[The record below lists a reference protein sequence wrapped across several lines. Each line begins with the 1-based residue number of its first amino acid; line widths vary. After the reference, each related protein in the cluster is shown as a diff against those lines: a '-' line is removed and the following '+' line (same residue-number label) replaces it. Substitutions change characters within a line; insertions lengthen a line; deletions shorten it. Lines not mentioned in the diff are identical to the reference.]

1 MQPHYGFAGFMGK
14 RVHLGVTGSIA
25 AYKALDLARALQQA
39 DCMVSATLTGAAAR
53 FVTPLS
59 FEALGASPVYTSMFG
74 QTPDAETAFG
84 HLEPGQVADA
94 LLIAPASA
102 NTLARLACG
111 LADDMLSCQALA
123 FDGPKIVAPAMNP
136 RMWSAAAT
144 QRNWATLGE
153 LGYIRVAPEAGSVA
167 CGDVGTGRLAPMEEI
182 FLAALK
188 ALAPQDLAGKKV
200 MVTLGPTREPWD
212 AVRFWSNPSSGT
224 MGACV
229 AMAAYLRGADVTVVA
244 GPTSLEFPCSVG
256 VVSVTTARQM
266 YEACTDLWPSMDM
279 ACLTA
284 AVADYRPVPFGQTK
298 FKKTT
303 SAGAGITVEFE
314 TNPDILKSL
323 GETKR
328 GDQKLIGFAAETGG
342 LRDEAAR
349 KLKAK
354 NLDLIAA
361 NDIGKTGSGFG
372 VATNEMFVLDAK
384 GRKEQWPQLPKTEVA
399 WRLWDHLLLD

>member
-1 MQPHYGFAGFMGK
+1 MQAHYGFAGFMGK
-14 RVHLGVTGSIA
+14 RVHMGVTGSIA
-25 AYKALDLARALQQA
+25 AFKVLHLVRSLQEA
-39 DCMVSATLTGAAAR
+39 DCMVSATLTESAAR

-59 FEALGASPVYTSMFG
+59 FEALGASPVYTSMFSDM
-74 QTPDAETAFG
+74 PDADTAFG
-84 HLEPGQVADA
+84 HLEPGQSADA
-94 LLIAPASA
+94 LLIAPATA
-102 NTLARLACG
+102 NTLAKLAFG

-123 FDGPKIVAPAMNP
+123 FPGPKIVAPAMNP
-136 RMWSAAAT
+136 RMWAAATT
-144 QRNWATLGE
+144 QRNWDMLGE
-153 LGYIRVAPEAGSVA
+153 LGYIRVFPEAGSVA
-167 CGDVGTGRLAPMEEI
+167 CGDIGTGRLAQVDEI
-182 FLAALK
+182 FLATLK

-200 MVTLGPTREPWD
+200 LVTLGPTREPWD

-244 GPTSLEFPCSVG
+244 GPTALNFPDEMA
-256 VVSVTTARQM
+256 VVSVTTAGQM
-266 YEACTDLWPSMDM
+266 YEACTDLWPAMDM

-284 AVADYRPVPFGQTK
+284 AVADYRPVPFGEGK

-303 SAGAGITVEFE
+303 SAGSGITVEFE

-323 GETKR
+323 GESKQD
-328 GDQKLIGFAAETGG
+328 GQKLIGFAAETDNI
-342 LRDEAAR
+342 REEAAR
-349 KLKAK
+349 KLAAK

-361 NDIGKTGSGFG
+361 NNIAKAGSGFG

>member
-1 MQPHYGFAGFMGK
+1 MGK

-59 FEALGASPVYTSMFG
+59 FEALGASPVYTGMFAE
-74 QTPDAETAFG
+74 TPDADTAFG
-84 HLEPGQVADA
+84 HLEPGQAADA
-94 LLIAPASA
+94 LVVAPATA
-102 NTLARLACG
+102 NTLAKLAFG

-123 FDGPKIVAPAMNP
+123 FSGPRIVAPAMNP
-136 RMWSAAAT
+136 RMWAAPAT
-144 QRNWATLGE
+144 QRNWDMLAE
-153 LGYIRVAPEAGSVA
+153 LGYIRVSPEAGSVA
-167 CGDVGTGRLAPMEEI
+167 CGDTGTGRLAPVDEI
-182 FLAALK
+182 FLAVLK
-188 ALAPQDLAGKKV
+188 ALAPQDLAGRKV
-200 MVTLGPTREPWD
+200 LVTLGPTREPWD

-229 AMAAYLRGADVTVVA
+229 AVAAYLRGADVTVVA
-244 GPTSLEFPCSVG
+244 GPTALGFPDEMG

-266 YEACTDLWPSMDM
+266 FEACADLWPGMDM

-284 AVADYRPVPFGQTK
+284 AVADYRPVPFGEAK
-298 FKKTT
+298 FKKGT

-314 TNPDILKSL
+314 TNPDILKHL

-328 GDQKLIGFAAETGG
+328 EDQRLIGFAAETGN
-342 LRDEAAR
+342 LREEAAR
-349 KLKAK
+349 KLAAK

-361 NDIGKTGSGFG
+361 NNVAKAGSGFG

-399 WRLWDHLLLD
+399 WRLWDHLLLG

>member
-14 RVHLGVTGSIA
+14 RVHLGVSGSIA
-25 AYKALDLARALQQA
+25 AFKAIDLVRSLHEA
-39 DCMVSATLTGAAAR
+39 DCLVSATLTDAAAK

-59 FEALGASPVYTSMFG
+59 FEALGASPVYTGMFSE
-74 QTPDAETAFG
+74 TPDADTAFG
-84 HLEPGQVADA
+84 HLEPGQTADVM
-94 LLIAPASA
+94 LIAPATA
-102 NTLARLACG
+102 NIIAKLAHG

-123 FDGPKIVAPAMNP
+123 FPGPKIVAPAMNP
-136 RMWSAAAT
+136 RMWAAPAT
-144 QRNWATLGE
+144 QRNWDMLGD
-153 LGYIRVAPEAGSVA
+153 LGFIRVSPEAGSVA
-167 CGDVGTGRLAPMEEI
+167 CGDIGTGRLAPVDEI
-182 FLAALK
+182 FLATLK
-188 ALAPQDLAGKKV
+188 ALAPQDMAGKKV
-200 MVTLGPTREPWD
+200 LVTLGPTREPWD

-229 AMAAYLRGADVTVVA
+229 AVAAYLRGADVTVVA
-244 GPTSLEFPCSVG
+244 GPTALTFPDGMG

-266 YEACTDLWPSMDM
+266 YDACTDLWPNMDM
-279 ACLTA
+279 GCLTA
-284 AVADYRPVPFGQTK
+284 AVADYRPVPFGDTK

-328 GDQKLIGFAAETGG
+328 ENQKLIGFAAETDNI
-342 LRDEAAR
+342 REEAAR
-349 KLKAK
+349 KLAAK

-361 NDIGKTGSGFG
+361 NNIAKAGSGFG